1 MGYGIAFTAGHDN
14 VAANNRVISSGCW
27 QMVRGSPRKGRH
39 GRGRNWTGAKQA
51 CTTTPCATTWSAG
64 LAGPRHALKEG
75 YRKDQYFPVRRR
87 TTPPILIRNP
97 QSRSTWRTTNTRC
110 GSTRWSAAVTVG
122 PSFLNAGWAAIFVI
136 HEWHRASGRKANLTR
151 VRAQS
156 ACRSPSFAVK
166 FKSPAKGY
174 GKVGVRV
181 KLTARPNEPGWRNW
195 QTQRT
200 QNPPRATSWGFD
212 PPSRHQPNTGSI
224 WQGCQ
229 ISPLFHEDAQ
239 DDQAIY
245 LIILRGRG
253 GWVSRCGGKAGLEAA
268 AFRSLDVRT
277 SRSAGLR
284 WFALRDNLLRAGKFR
299 EARCDRPRWVDPKI
313 AYRTGQGSHELLPML
328 SNPAFGLFL
337 R

>member
-1 MGYGIAFTAGHDN
+1 M
-14 VAANNRVISSGCW
+14 AASQREESEFDSS
-27 QMVRGSPRKGRH
+27 SS
-39 GRGRNWTGAKQA
+39 AKR
-51 CTTTPCATTWSAG
+51 
-64 LAGPRHALKEG
+64 LE
-75 YRKDQYFPVRRR
+75 
-87 TTPPILIRNP
+87 
-97 QSRSTWRTTNTRC
+97 
-110 GSTRWSAAVTVG
+110 
-122 PSFLNAGWAAIFVI
+122 
-136 HEWHRASGRKANLTR
+136 E
-151 VRAQS
+151 
-156 ACRSPSFAVK
+156 PSFAAKMKLQAQEVRESRRPVK
-166 FKSPAKGY
+166 TSCTSQRAGMAELADAADSKPTEGNLR
-174 GKVGVRV
+174 GD
-181 KLTARPNEPGWRNW
+181 RPPPGTN
-195 QTQRT
+195 
-200 QNPPRATSWGFD
+200 A
-212 PPSRHQPNTGSI
+212 NTGSI

-229 ISPLFHEDAQ
+229 ISPLFQEDAQ